1 MRDRP
6 SWSNYKNSCRL
17 SCRSGW
23 MMDGWL
29 SRMWIESKVVDR
41 CLLLNQLNVLIDVNE
56 RSHKL
61 LAAFVRAT
69 GSRHFS
75 VAEQRSEGETEGGI
89 DVGREHG
96 SQWVSCDPAPLM
108 KSFFFCHLSP
118 LLSSLSPPPSLML
131 IALSLPMFCSTRSP
145 HSSPGR
151 RCRGIRGD

>member
-1 MRDRP
+1 
-6 SWSNYKNSCRL
+6 
-17 SCRSGW
+17 
-23 MMDGWL
+23 MDGWL

-118 LLSSLSPPPSLML
+118 LLSSLSPPPLPHAHRSF
-131 IALSLPMFCSTRSP
+131 IADVLFHALPPLLTRQEVQRDP
-145 HSSPGR
+145 WR
-151 RCRGIRGD
+151 LK